1 MIDIMEPCRCNSEMR
16 RTLLDTLIMA
26 GCQNVELEV
35 KIVVDLPSE
44 SIFASMGKQE
54 KEVLALSRMKLNSQK
69 NRFKMLQEYY
79 LITEGIKNK
88 KSPLL
93 YYPRS
98 GLYSIDKKIEK
109 LLTNTRTVTYARSL
123 AKLKKKMI
131 SIERGMN

>member
-79 LITEGIKNK
+79 LITEVIKNK

-93 YYPRS
+93 YCPRS